1 MKDSSSKIGQ
11 IQVSSQDP
19 ENRFFGGS
27 SAPEVDG
34 SWIRVVVNLF
44 SSLVHRV
51 YMAPRLK
58 TVHNTKMRK
67 PIFREFGF
75 RLVIKLQGS
84 EQVRFTVNVL
94 LLP

>member
-19 ENRFFGGS
+19 ENRFFGAS

-44 SSLVHRV
+44 SSL
-51 YMAPRLK
+51 
-58 TVHNTKMRK
+58 VHNTKMRK